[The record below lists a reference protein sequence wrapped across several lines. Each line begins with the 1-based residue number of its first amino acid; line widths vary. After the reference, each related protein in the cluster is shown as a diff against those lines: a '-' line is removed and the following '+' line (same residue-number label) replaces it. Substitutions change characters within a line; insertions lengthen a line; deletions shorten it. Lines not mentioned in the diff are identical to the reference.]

1 MIQVTNL
8 QKAYNGV
15 TVLNIQGLKIPQGES
30 FGLVGN
36 NGAGKTTFFRLI
48 LDLIEPSN
56 GEVQID
62 NHTVMRNDEWKKTT
76 GSFLDEGFLID
87 FLIPEE
93 YFNFVGKLYHKTDGD
108 ITEFLETMK
117 DFFNGEVLG
126 SKKLIRDFS
135 KGNQKKI
142 GIVAALLGD
151 PKILILDE
159 PFTALDPSS
168 QIRLKR
174 FLNDLQLKFNMTML
188 ISSHDLNHVT
198 EVCKRIVVL
207 EKGLIVKDLQTNADT
222 LNELEAFLRFSKT
235 GFRKEHNS
243 IAELCSF
250 LIMENFLPHGISR
263 ILLSPCNIPYRHRAQ
278 TLMFDVFPP
287 LHPARLFFLPWM

>member
-1 MIQVTNL
+1 MIKVTDL

-15 TVLNIQGLKIPQGES
+15 TVLNIPGLIIPQGES

-48 LDLIEPSN
+48 LDLIEPTQ
-56 GEVQID
+56 GEVMID
-62 NHTVMRNDEWKKTT
+62 DQKVMRNDDWKKLT

-87 FLIPEE
+87 FLTTEE
-93 YFNFVGKLYHKTDGD
+93 YFKFVASLYHKSEGD
-108 ITEFLETMK
+108 ISDFLESMK
-117 DFFNGEVLG
+117 DFFNGEILG
-126 SKKLIRDFS
+126 TKKLIRDFS

-142 GIVAALLGD
+142 GIAAALIGD

-174 FLNDLQLKFNMTML
+174 FLTDLQIRFNMTML
-188 ISSHDLNHVT
+188 ISSHDLNHIT

-207 EKGLIVKDLQTNADT
+207 EKGKIVKDIQTNEDT
-222 LNELEAFLRFSKT
+222 LTELETYFA
-235 GFRKEHNS
+235 
-243 IAELCSF
+243 
-250 LIMENFLPHGISR
+250 
-263 ILLSPCNIPYRHRAQ
+263 
-278 TLMFDVFPP
+278 V
-287 LHPARLFFLPWM
+287 

>member
-1 MIQVTNL
+1 MIHATDL
-8 QKAYNGV
+8 QKTYNGV
-15 TVLNIQGLKIPQGES
+15 TVLNIPAIRIPQGES

-48 LDLIEPSN
+48 LDLIEATT
-56 GEVQID
+56 GEVEID
-62 NHTVMRNDEWKKTT
+62 SQKVMRNDAWKTIT

-87 FLIPEE
+87 FLTPEE
-93 YFNFVGKLYHKTDGD
+93 YFNFVAKLHDKSEGD
-108 ITEFLETMK
+108 LVLFLESMK
-117 DFFNGEVLG
+117 DFFNDEILV

-142 GIVAALLGD
+142 GIAAALIGD

-174 FLNDLQLKFNMTML
+174 FLVELQTRFNMTML

-207 EKGLIVKDLQTNADT
+207 EKGLIVRDLNTDSET
-222 LNELEAFLRFSKT
+222 LKELETYFA
-235 GFRKEHNS
+235 
-243 IAELCSF
+243 
-250 LIMENFLPHGISR
+250 
-263 ILLSPCNIPYRHRAQ
+263 
-278 TLMFDVFPP
+278 V
-287 LHPARLFFLPWM
+287 

>member
-62 NHTVMRNDEWKKTT
+62 DHTVMRNDEWKKKT

-159 PFTALDPSS
+159 
-168 QIRLKR
+168 
-174 FLNDLQLKFNMTML
+174 
-188 ISSHDLNHVT
+188 
-198 EVCKRIVVL
+198 
-207 EKGLIVKDLQTNADT
+207 
-222 LNELEAFLRFSKT
+222 
-235 GFRKEHNS
+235 
-243 IAELCSF
+243 
-250 LIMENFLPHGISR
+250 
-263 ILLSPCNIPYRHRAQ
+263 
-278 TLMFDVFPP
+278 
-287 LHPARLFFLPWM
+287 

>member
-1 MIQVTNL
+1 MIQVTDL
-8 QKAYNGV
+8 QKTYNGIS
-15 TVLNIQGLKIPQGES
+15 VLNISNLSVSKGES

-48 LDLIEPSN
+48 LDLIEPTT
-56 GEVQID
+56 GEVLIENQP
-62 NHTVMRNDEWKKTT
+62 VVRNDEWKSIT

-87 FLIPEE
+87 FMTTEE
-93 YFNFVGKLYHKTDGD
+93 YFSFVGKLYHKSEGD
-108 ITEFLETMK
+108 MTLFLESMK
-117 DFFNGEVLG
+117 DFFNEEILG

-142 GIVAALLGD
+142 GIAAALIGD

-174 FLNDLQLKFNMTML
+174 FLTDLQTRLNMTML

-207 EKGLIVKDLQTNADT
+207 EKGKIVKDLNTNADT
-222 LNELEAFLRFSKT
+222 LKELESYFA
-235 GFRKEHNS
+235 
-243 IAELCSF
+243 
-250 LIMENFLPHGISR
+250 
-263 ILLSPCNIPYRHRAQ
+263 
-278 TLMFDVFPP
+278 V
-287 LHPARLFFLPWM
+287 

>member
-1 MIQVTNL
+1 MEDLGDRKTKITMIQVTDL

-15 TVLNIQGLKIPQGES
+15 TVLDIPGLTIAPGES

-48 LDLIEPSN
+48 LDLIEPTK
-56 GEVQID
+56 GEVKIEGEK
-62 NHTVMRNDEWKKTT
+62 VMRNDAWKTIT

-87 FLIPEE
+87 FLTTEE
-93 YFNFVGKLYHKTDGD
+93 YFSFVGKLHHKSEGD
-108 ITEFLETMK
+108 IALFLDGMK
-117 DFFNGEVLG
+117 DFFNDEILG
-126 SKKLIRDFS
+126 TKKLIRDYS

-142 GIVAALLGD
+142 GIAAALIGD

-174 FLNDLQLKFNMTML
+174 FLIDLQTRLNMTML

-198 EVCKRIVVL
+198 EVCKRTVVL
-207 EKGLIVKDLQTNADT
+207 EKGKVVRDLQTNEDT
-222 LNELEAFLRFSKT
+222 LKELEAYF
-235 GFRKEHNS
+235 
-243 IAELCSF
+243 A
-250 LIMENFLPHGISR
+250 
-263 ILLSPCNIPYRHRAQ
+263 
-278 TLMFDVFPP
+278 V
-287 LHPARLFFLPWM
+287 